1 VFSTL
6 NFNQEPEN
14 NLPMAGLVQNRITKI
29 ISLLIIVCLSLSSVA
44 NGAMLSVS
52 IDSHDSHAK
61 IDLEHR
67 CHHTVNHE
75 IQKPNPSIVV
85 AAQNNSCEHSPS
97 CSLVCSIAIELSA
110 IDVFTLTHGK
120 TIAWSAMDYL
130 NLEPSFLSRLDRP
143 PQA

>member
-52 IDSHDSHAK
+52 IDSHAK